1 MSQPE
6 GGDVSSQKLAKLR
19 FKQLIRNVILNMQ
32 WLRDAK
38 EAPTHFSM
46 NVKRNVAMLVR
57 QKRKVGMM
65 TTAEK
70 ALFRTPHQMR
80 TVKERMKLCT
90 IVADLACF
98 SRLNPKLRVR
108 LVPHLIFVALTPGRL
123 IMRQGDHPITMYF
136 ILTGEVEMA
145 KRVYDKATQAYETM
159 AEAIFGP
166 GDCIG
171 DIDVMEE
178 ADRTHTYIA
187 ATNCELLAI
196 YDSDYSTQLAPY
208 MKKMWEE
215 KKEAIGAL
223 EYFQFFSPEQVVTAC
238 KFASIQQFDPLDTI
252 YEEDL
257 GSLSVVYFVLSG
269 ECMVLQCLHM
279 KVNCVGQQRTY
290 TLDSVGWNA
299 SSALLA
305 RSRLKKFD
313 VNDYLMSSSSLDE
326 EKKEKKKAMRKMG
339 LLEIQQ
345 ACAKMRRRRFPSS
358 VEVERKVLRK
368 TRYTLFKGPVDDYE
382 SYVMGEGCEES
393 EELQSPVYSS
403 WESSSDE
410 SSRTPS
416 SDGAE
421 AESESESEGSEIFT
435 ASSSSES
442 PESPEP
448 LSGKESG
455 ADMEP
460 KPQYETR
467 FIDVASLTFGAIFGL
482 GEKMHDRNIMTRTH
496 VQCLVIPR
504 FWLFEPAQNPGN
516 FWQRK
521 RFCVESNLPTRETLF
536 SDFVKT
542 RNWQHFSNS
551 YLREVLSDSS
561 TCSWTRP
568 EDIPIVARIMQT
580 TEDS

>member
-6 GGDVSSQKLAKLR
+6 SGDVSTQKVAKLR

-38 EAPTHFSM
+38 DAPTHFSM

-70 ALFRTPHQMR
+70 ALFRMPHQMR

-98 SRLNPKLRVR
+98 SKLNPKLRVR
-108 LVPHLIFVALTPGRL
+108 LLPHLIFLSLTPGRL
-123 IMRQGDHPITMYF
+123 IMKQGDYPITMYF

-145 KRVYDKATQAYETM
+145 KRIYDKATQTYETM

-196 YDSDYSTQLAPY
+196 YDSDYSTQLQPY

-215 KKEAIGAL
+215 KKEAISAL

-279 KVNCVGQQRTY
+279 KVNYVGKKKTY
-290 TLDSVGWNA
+290 TLDSVGWNT
-299 SSALLA
+299 SS
-305 RSRLKKFD
+305 
-313 VNDYLMSSSSLDE
+313 
-326 EKKEKKKAMRKMG
+326 MRKMG

-358 VEVERKVLRK
+358 VEVVRKVLRK
-368 TRYTLFKGPVDDYE
+368 TRYTFFKGPIDDYE
-382 SYVMGEGCEES
+382 SYVMGEGYEDS
-393 EELQSPVYSS
+393 DELQSPVYSS

-416 SDGAE
+416 SDE
-421 AESESESEGSEIFT
+421 AEVESETEGSEIFT
-435 ASSSSES
+435 ASSAS
-442 PESPEP
+442 ESPEP

-455 ADMEP
+455 ADMGS
-460 KPQYETR
+460 KPQYETH

-482 GEKMHDRNIMTRTH
+482 GEKMQHRNIMTRTH

-521 RFCVESNLPTRETLF
+521 RFFVESNLPTRETLF
-536 SDFVKT
+536 NDFVKT
-542 RNWQHFSNS
+542 RNWQNFSNS

-568 EDIPIVARIMQT
+568 EDIPIVARIMET

>member
-6 GGDVSSQKLAKLR
+6 SGDVSSQKLAKLR
-19 FKQLIRNVILNMQ
+19 LKQLIRNVILNMQ

-57 QKRKVGMM
+57 QKRKAGMM

-80 TVKERMKLCT
+80 TVKERMQLCT

-108 LVPHLIFVALTPGRL
+108 LVPHLMFVALAPGRL

-145 KRVYDKATQAYETM
+145 RRIYDQATQTHETV

-166 GDCIG
+166 GDCVG
-171 DIDVMEE
+171 DTDVMEE
-178 ADRTHTYIA
+178 ADRTHTYMA

-196 YDSDYSTQLAPY
+196 YDSDYSGQLQPY

-215 KKEAIGAL
+215 KKQAIGAL
-223 EYFQFFSPEQVVTAC
+223 EYFQFFSPQQVVTAC

-269 ECMVLQCLHM
+269 ECMVLQCLPM
-279 KVNCVGQQRTY
+279 KVNYGGKKRTY
-290 TLDSVGWNA
+290 TLDSVGGST
-299 SSALLA
+299 SSALSA
-305 RSRLKKFD
+305 RNRLRKFD
-313 VNDYLMSSSSLDE
+313 VTDYLMSSSSLDE
-326 EKKEKKKAMRKMG
+326 EKKEKKEAMRKMG

-358 VEVERKVLRK
+358 VEVERQVLRK
-368 TRYTLFKGPVDDYE
+368 TRFTLFKGPIDDYE
-382 SYVMGEGCEES
+382 SYVVGEGCEES
-393 EELQSPVYSS
+393 EELPSPVYSS

-416 SDGAE
+416 SDE
-421 AESESESEGSEIFT
+421 AEVESETEGSEIFT

-442 PESPEP
+442 PES

-460 KPQYETR
+460 KPQHETH

-482 GEKMHDRNIMTRTH
+482 GEKMQDRNIMTRTH

-521 RFCVESNLPTRETLF
+521 RFFVESNLPTRETLF
-536 SDFVKT
+536 GDFVKT
-542 RNWQHFSNS
+542 RNWQQFSNG
-551 YLREVLSDSS
+551 YLRAVLSDSS

-568 EDIPIVARIMQT
+568 EDIPIVARIMET